1 MARALWNGTI
11 GFGLVQIPMSLF
23 PAESTNELEFHM
35 VDKRDFSPIGFQR
48 VNKKTGKEVEWKN
61 IVKAHEHS
69 KGRYVVLTDQDFQ
82 EANVTAARQMDILG
96 FVDFDQ
102 IDPRYIDHPYY
113 LAPQKA
119 GKKAYALLRATL
131 EKTGKAGVGKI
142 VIRTRQH
149 LAAVVAL
156 EEALVLVILRFAD
169 ELRDTKGLDLPSKSL
184 KTIGVTAKELS
195 MAEQLVQGLSEDFE
209 PEKYEDEYRH
219 DLMKLIQRKV
229 KAGEVNQLSEAAP
242 AAKRKPAPTKI
253 IDLASLLAE
262 SVADHGKG
270 KARAKKAK
278 TTKRHAA

>member
-23 PAESTNELEFHM
+23 PAESPNELEFHM

-195 MAEQLVQGLSEDFE
+195 MAEQLVQGLSEDF
-209 PEKYEDEYRH
+209 
-219 DLMKLIQRKV
+219 
-229 KAGEVNQLSEAAP
+229 
-242 AAKRKPAPTKI
+242 
-253 IDLASLLAE
+253 
-262 SVADHGKG
+262 
-270 KARAKKAK
+270 
-278 TTKRHAA
+278 